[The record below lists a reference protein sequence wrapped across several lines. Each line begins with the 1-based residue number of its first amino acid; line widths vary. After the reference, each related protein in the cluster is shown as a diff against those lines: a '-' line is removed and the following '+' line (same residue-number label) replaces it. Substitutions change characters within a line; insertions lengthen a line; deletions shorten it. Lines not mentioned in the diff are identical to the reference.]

1 MKRISS
7 HQTCGDAGARS
18 AAGGR
23 CWHVG
28 LLLALLTPVFSAC
41 STHAQRLVVPR
52 QTFYDNDL
60 SQAQT
65 QLSKLATK
73 RGGDAQVVEL
83 DLAMVDL
90 LQGNAAAA
98 EQRLRQVRDQFDHLE
113 QKSFTEA
120 AMSLMTDDRRRA
132 YSGEDYEKLLIRV
145 FLSLASLMQDGVD
158 AQSYALQTL
167 DKHQQLQ
174 LAAQQK
180 WGEKIPDTYC
190 VPAIAPY
197 LRGVMSEASL
207 NNYDD
212 ALRGYTDAA
221 ALLPHADFL
230 QADIARAA
238 HGVHSRPGHGVV
250 IVIALVGRGP
260 YKIEVEERATQEA
273 LLIADRI
280 VSAVGQYSVPPTL
293 APIKIPKIIS
303 PAKPFDLV
311 GVEVDGKPISTTLP
325 ITDIHQLA
333 TESYA
338 AKLPDV
344 MARTVARR
352 IVKKGAV
359 YAAKDQMNVNSSITS
374 LAMDAAGV
382 LWEATEAA
390 DTRCWGLLPREIQVL
405 RVELPA
411 GTHQFN
417 LEPVTGGRAVG
428 SGSACRVPV
437 VDGGNTYVMSYW
449 PETQPIGQ
457 VLVSRR

>member
-1 MKRISS
+1 MKWLSS
-7 HQTCGDAGARS
+7 KQMASGMDCSVAQRS
-18 AAGGR
+18 AWWPAA
-23 CWHVG
+23 
-28 LLLALLTPVFSAC
+28 LLLLGLGLSLAAC
-41 STHAQRLVVPR
+41 STHAQRLVGPR
-52 QTFYDNDL
+52 QTFYANDL
-60 SQAQT
+60 DQAQT
-65 QLSKLATK
+65 QLGKLASK

-90 LQGNAAAA
+90 LQGNPAAA

-113 QKSFTEA
+113 QKSLSEA
-120 AMSLMTDDRRRA
+120 AMSIMTDDRRRA

-145 FLSLASLMQDGVD
+145 FLSLSSLMQDGVD

-167 DKHQQLQ
+167 DKHEQLRF
-174 LAAQQK
+174 AAQEK
-180 WGEKIPDTYC
+180 WGEKIPESYC

-212 ALRGYTDAA
+212 ALRGYTAAA
-221 ALLPHADFL
+221 ALLPQAEFL
-230 QADIARAA
+230 QADIERAT

-250 IVIALVGRGP
+250 MVIAMVGRGP

-293 APIKIPKIIS
+293 APVKIPKIVS

-311 GVEVDGKPISTTLP
+311 GVEVNGKPFSTTLP

-333 TESYA
+333 TETYA
-338 AKLPDV
+338 AKRSDV

-359 YAAKDQMNVNSSITS
+359 YAAKNQMNVNSSITS

-382 LWEATEAA
+382 VWEATESA

-405 RVELPA
+405 RLELPA
-411 GTHQFN
+411 GVHQLN
-417 LEPVTGGRAVG
+417 LEPVTGGRPVG
-428 SGSACRVPV
+428 SGSACTVPV
-437 VDGGNTYVMSYW
+437 VDGRNTYVLSYW
-449 PETQPIGQ
+449 PETQPIGDI
-457 VLVSRR
+457 LVSRR

>member
-1 MKRISS
+1 MRRDVL
-7 HQTCGDAGARS
+7 GL
-18 AAGGR
+18 AALVP
-23 CWHVG
+23 C
-28 LLLALLTPVFSAC
+28 LAFFLIAC
-41 STHAQRLVVPR
+41 STHAQRLAVPR
-52 QTFYDNDL
+52 QTFYANDL
-60 SQAQT
+60 AQAQT

-73 RGGDAQVVEL
+73 RGGDAHVVEL

-90 LQGNAAAA
+90 LQGNLA
-98 EQRLRQVRDQFDHLE
+98 EAQRRLRLVRDQFDHLE
-113 QKSFTEA
+113 QKSLTEA

-167 DKHQQLQ
+167 SKQEQLR
-174 LAAQQK
+174 LAAQEK
-180 WGEKIPDTYC
+180 WGEKIPESYC

-207 NNYDD
+207 SNYDD
-212 ALRGYTDAA
+212 AWRGYSDAA
-221 ALLPHADFL
+221 ALMPEASFL
-230 QADIARAA
+230 QADIERAA

-250 IVIALVGRGP
+250 MVIALVGRGP
-260 YKIEVEERATQEA
+260 YKVEVEERATQEA

-280 VSAVGQYSVPPTL
+280 VSAIGQYSVPPTL
-293 APIKIPKIIS
+293 APIKVPKIVS

-325 ITDIHQLA
+325 ITDVHQLA
-333 TESYA
+333 SETYA
-338 AKLPDV
+338 AKLPEV

-359 YAAKDQMNVNSSITS
+359 YAAKEQMNVNSSITS

-382 LWEATEAA
+382 VWEATEAA

-405 RVELPA
+405 RLELPA
-411 GTHQFN
+411 GVHQLN
-417 LEPVTGGRAVG
+417 LEPVTSGRPVG
-428 SGSACRVPV
+428 SGSACSVPV
-437 VDGGNTYVMSYW
+437 VDGRNTYVLSYW
-449 PETQPIGQ
+449 PETRPIGQ
-457 VLVSRR
+457 ILVSRR